1 MVSAGFGVTYM
12 DDIERVKLHPDVR
25 GKGIRVNDDYFHQ
38 FSYSHY
44 LKGDFIISASYSI
57 YPVSTEFK
65 FVIDGLEGYAYGWR
79 GTNITR
85 YDIGLG
91 WNPLGKSKFILHPNL
106 SIGLQKSEIIY
117 DDIIGTI
124 PDDLIPIGFEQLA
137 SVGVE
142 GFANTQIVPVLG
154 LKLGYAFWGRLEL
167 FLDIRQVWGY
177 KTVQELKVQY
187 AYNGIR
193 QPEAINYSDGTG
205 RFWALGMGYRIVKPK
220 CK

>member
-1 MVSAGFGVTYM
+1 MVSVGFGVTYM
-12 DDIERVKLHPDVR
+12 NDIERVKLLPDVK
-25 GKGIRVNDDYFHQ
+25 GKLSRVNDDYFHQ
-38 FSYSHY
+38 FCYSHY
-44 LKGDFIISASYSI
+44 LTEDFIISASYSK
-57 YPVSTEFK
+57 YPVSTFFK
-65 FVIDGLEGYAYGWR
+65 FMIGDDGGGYGWR
-79 GTNITR
+79 GSNITR

-91 WNPLGKSKFILHPNL
+91 LNPLGKSKFILHPNL

-137 SVGVE
+137 SVEAE

-154 LKLGYAFWGRLEL
+154 LKLGYAFLDRLEL
-167 FLDIRQVWGY
+167 FLDIWQVWDY

-193 QPEAINYSDGTG
+193 QPEAINYSDGTR
-205 RFWALGMGYRIVKPK
+205 RFWDLGFGYRIVKPMRK
-220 CK
+220 